1 MSTGYPQQPP
11 LSRKSSR
18 DGLVDSGYPPATS
31 PDYLGGHLPQHH
43 NQSPNLEPVGGSQY
57 HLEKQSSP
65 GNNTGAGRMGS
76 PEFANMKSYSK
87 SVPNL
92 AEKGNFA
99 RRYSFKNCIP

>member
-31 PDYLGGHLPQHH
+31 PDSYLGGH
-43 NQSPNLEPVGGSQY
+43 SPHLEPVGGSQY
-57 HLEKQSSP
+57 HLEGSP
-65 GNNTGAGRMGS
+65 GSATGAGRMGS

-92 AEKGNFA
+92 AEKGNF
-99 RRYSFKNCIP
+99 